1 MAQVADGYEAYVF
14 SIIALDCLL
23 KVQDWETAKHYYDV
37 ITEFVEQY
45 GLTKDDLSPLQT
57 AECELNLHME
67 NSTVD
72 LMMDIFLDADNGISQ
87 RFVD

>member
-1 MAQVADGYEAYVF
+1 MAQTADGYEAYVF

-23 KVQDWETAKHYYDV
+23 KAQDWEVAKHYYEV

-45 GLTKDDLSPLQT
+45 GLTKDDLSPLQS
-57 AECELNLHME
+57 AEYELNLQSE
-67 NSTVD
+67 NPTVD